1 LVAGAAAGA
10 VAATWL
16 GKRRHL
22 RAVEPSR
29 EPRVEP
35 REPRVE
41 PREHRVDRVDPSR
54 EHMVESDSAEL
65 PIGRSADPAID
76 YALSRS
82 RSAHE
87 ETSGGSLLA
96 EDELRD
102 GRTFRDGSLD
112 EVWNAMPGFAEGE
125 QSEGYDAVMPE
136 DMGAVWLERATQ
148 TTHEAN
154 PHASDPNDVPSLDQL
169 AVRRD
174 DELLEDVD
182 DELDGLDGSWRES
195 RKSWTRKRTTKL
207 PMTSW
212 TIESRGRR
220 ERARRCTHAPTRSM
234 QSRDPL
240 PDHA

>member
-1 LVAGAAAGA
+1 M
-10 VAATWL
+10 
-16 GKRRHL
+16 
-22 RAVEPSR
+22 VEP
-29 EPRVEP
+29 
-35 REPRVE
+35 
-41 PREHRVDRVDPSR
+41 
-54 EHMVESDSAEL
+54 DSAEL

-82 RSAHE
+82 RSRRE

-96 EDELRD
+96 DDELREQ
-102 GRTFRDGSLD
+102 RTFRDGSLD

-174 DELLEDVD
+174 DELLEEAD
-182 DELDGLDGSWRES
+182 DELEGLDDELTEVE
-195 RKSWTRKRTTKL
+195 KEL
-207 PMTSW
+207 DEEEDDE
-212 TIESRGRR
+212 IAED
-220 ERARRCTHAPTRSM
+220 EL
-234 QSRDPL
+234 D
-240 PDHA
+240 D